1 MSLGPAKIEIR
12 DVRKVF
18 TDRESGRQVVAI
30 SELSLAVTEK
40 EFAALI
46 GPRGCG
52 KSTLL
57 YMVAGFERPT
67 TGQILLD
74 GAEVRGPGP
83 DRGIVFQE
91 YVLFPWKTVLGNVRF
106 GLDLNGM
113 DRPQA
118 DRIALD
124 HIRLVGLYG
133 FEHAH
138 VHTLSGGMKQRVAIA
153 RALAYDPDVLLMDEP
168 FGALDAQT
176 RNILIRD
183 LMRIHQE
190 SHKTILFV
198 THSVQ
203 EAILL
208 GDRIFVFSAR
218 PATIKAVLSVNLPR
232 PRSFNDPDFIALQ
245 DRIMDTLSIEVE
257 RTMRAE
263 RA

>member
-1 MSLGPAKIEIR
+1 MSSGPARIEIR

-18 TDRESGRQVVAI
+18 TDRESGREVAAI
-30 SELSLAVTEK
+30 SGLSLRVTEK
-40 EFAALI
+40 EFAVLI
-46 GPRGCG
+46 GPSGCG

-67 TGQILLD
+67 SGRILLND
-74 GAEVRGPGP
+74 AEVQGPAP

-106 GLDLNGM
+106 GLDLKGVP
-113 DRPQA
+113 RAEA
-118 DRIALD
+118 DRIARD
-124 HIRLVGLYG
+124 YVRLVGLDG

-138 VHTLSGGMKQRVAIA
+138 THTLSGGMKQRVAIA

-190 SHKTILFV
+190 THKTIVFV

-208 GDRIFVFSAR
+208 GDRIFVLSAR
-218 PATIKAVLSVNLPR
+218 PSTLKETLAVNLPR
-232 PRSFNDPDFIALQ
+232 PRSLTDPEFVSLQ
-245 DRIMDTLSIEVE
+245 DRIMETLSAEVE